1 MDGFVLALKDHDI
14 IYSVVP
20 EDASVKMSQSQCAK
34 KLAPPVCWNSRVTKL
49 GWQFKWSLNGIQPV
63 RAVVIVTQD
72 VTIPSGKIF
81 VFG

>member
-20 EDASVKMSQSQCAK
+20 EDASVKMSQSQCTK